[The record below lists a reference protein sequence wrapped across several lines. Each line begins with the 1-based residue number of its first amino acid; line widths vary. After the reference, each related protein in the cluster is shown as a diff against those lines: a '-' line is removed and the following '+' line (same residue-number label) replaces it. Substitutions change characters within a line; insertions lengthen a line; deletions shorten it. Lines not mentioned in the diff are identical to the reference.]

1 MNSINQAL
9 INNSEISLLE
19 GPPFISGKKDNKE
32 SGLHLGHA
40 LISYVKSA
48 LMLSYPQLTKYWT
61 GTDNHGLP
69 MEMLIMDILGLK
81 TPQEIEDYGIDKFN
95 KLCRDTVLQYEN
107 RWDPV
112 YKSIGRPIN
121 LDYRYKTMDTPF
133 MESVWWAFSELYKKG
148 LIYKGIKILPYDV
161 SSKCILSNFEANQEY
176 KNIDV
181 NSVYFLCKT
190 AEDYSFIVWTTTAW
204 TIESNIALCVNPNGE
219 YVFIEADYKNPHTTL
234 NGQRLK
240 LITCINSIKSL
251 ESILSNIKVNK
262 TVLGKELV
270 GMEYKSPFGK
280 YNKVIADD
288 YVDVLSPLDKALQD
302 GNHSTGDFHIQ
313 VSLESSENN
322 TDDFLDTNSDSKK
335 GKKTGNKYSSNQT
348 FKGTGI
354 VHIAPA
360 YGEDDYRV
368 ALQNFI
374 ISKEELKDICSID
387 DSGNY
392 ISGFFKGEN
401 IFNVESKVLEELNK
415 MNLLFTIKKMKHQ
428 YPYSPRTHQP
438 LIYKACTSYFVNVE
452 KIKNR
457 IIELA
462 QTTIWNKDASKKRFI
477 NWLENC
483 SDWCIS
489 RSRYF
494 GTPIPSWETKDG
506 KILIVGSIE
515 ELRKYSKEF
524 NCFVENNPKEY
535 YLHPEFIKDIVIE
548 KDGEKY
554 YWNNSVFDCWFES
567 GSVPFAQ
574 YHYPF
579 ENKNIFDNKESLSD
593 IVCEGIDQTRGWFYT
608 LLILSVALFDK
619 LPYKNVICCGF
630 IMDKTGKKFSKSSGN
645 YVSPESMI
653 KKYCSDA
660 LRLYL
665 LKSPAVNGENLI
677 FLEEEVKNMYSRLIQ
692 FYNSFTFFK
701 EYLEGYK
708 SDYKFKNGKNF
719 IENKNPVLT
728 YDITSNWDY
737 FDQWILTQ
745 INKIINIVKTDK
757 INFKLI
763 INTFLDE
770 FIEKLTNKY
779 IKYNRDRFKGFYGL
793 EQQKTVLTVYY
804 YIMYQINTYLKPIM
818 PFTCKKINNEIINM
832 KDNDKLIYNSFLNK
846 GIITFLETVK
856 VDEDTYNTFEYYMNL
871 LRLKRHGINRNVRK
885 AILKAV
891 ITYPECK
898 PNHKEVLYKYL
909 NYFKD
914 ELNLLHLELIP
925 SKENVEPIIE
935 IDPSETIEVENDNFI
950 HMFIREVQIERKNQ
964 QLHIYNKIILNVKC
978 NEKYKEL
985 FETKKEEL
993 KKTMHC
999 EEINVEVYDGDKYEF
1014 EFVRV

>member
-1 MNSINQAL
+1 MFSINSSL
-9 INNSEISLLE
+9 ITNSEIALLE

-48 LMLSYPQLTKYWT
+48 LMLSYPNLTKYWT

-69 MEMLIMDILGLK
+69 MEMLIMDILGIK

-112 YKSIGRPIN
+112 YTSIGRPID

-148 LIYKGIKILPYDV
+148 LIYKGIKILPYDI

-176 KNIDV
+176 QNVDV

-190 AEDYSFIVWTTTAW
+190 SEDYCFIVWTTTAW
-204 TIESNIALCVNPNGE
+204 TIESNIALCVNPEGE

-240 LITCINSIKSL
+240 LITCANSLKSL
-251 ESILSNIKVNK
+251 ESILSNIKINK
-262 TVLGKELV
+262 TVLGKTLI

-280 YNKVIADD
+280 YNRVIADS
-288 YVDVLSPLDKALQD
+288 YVQTDLIQETNKNQDIYLETEQTASKTDKKKKKS
-302 GNHSTGDFHIQ
+302 GNNPS
-313 VSLESSENN
+313 
-322 TDDFLDTNSDSKK
+322 
-335 GKKTGNKYSSNQT
+335 QT

-360 YGEDDYRV
+360 YGEDDCRV
-368 ALQNFI
+368 ALQNFV
-374 ISKEELKDICSID
+374 ISKEELKDVCSID
-387 DSGNY
+387 DSGYY
-392 ISGFFKGEN
+392 IKGYFKGEH
-401 IFNVESKVLEELNK
+401 IFKVESKVLDELNK

-457 IIELA
+457 MIELA
-462 QTTIWNKDASKKRFI
+462 KTTNWNNDAPKNRFI
-477 NWLENC
+477 KWLENC

-494 GTPIPSWETKDG
+494 GTPIPSWESKG
-506 KILIVGSIE
+506 KSLIVGSIE

-524 NCFVENNPKEY
+524 DSFVENNPTEY
-535 YLHPEFIKDIVIE
+535 FLHPEFIKDIVIE

-579 ENKNIFDNKESLSD
+579 ENKTIFDDKETLSD

-619 LPYKNVICCGF
+619 LPYKNVICCGL
-630 IMDKTGKKFSKSSGN
+630 IMDQTGKKFSKSSGN
-645 YVSPESMI
+645 YISPESMI

-677 FLEEEVKNMYSRLIQ
+677 YLEKELRNMNAKLIQ
-692 FYNSFTFFK
+692 FYSSFAFFK

-708 SDYKFKNGKNF
+708 YDYKMKTGKRYNENQNPLLTKN
-719 IENKNPVLT
+719 
-728 YDITSNWDY
+728 ITNEWNY

-745 INKIINIVKTDK
+745 INEVINIVRTNR

-763 INTFLDE
+763 INTFLD

-779 IKYNRDRFKGFYGL
+779 IKYNRDRFNGFYGL
-793 EQQKTVLTVYY
+793 TQQKTVLTIYY
-804 YIMYQINTYLKPIM
+804 YIMYQINTYLKPFM
-818 PFTCKKINNEIINM
+818 PFTCDKINNEIIELIDD
-832 KDNDKLIYNSFLNK
+832 DNYIVINLFLDKHYIELF
-846 GIITFLETVK
+846 ETVK
-856 VDEDTYNTFEYYMNL
+856 VDDETYNVYEYYVNYV
-871 LRLKRHGINRNVRK
+871 RIYRDKEHKNNKNAINKV
-885 AILKAV
+885 V
-891 ITYPECK
+891 IIYPECK
-898 PNHKEVLYKYL
+898 PIHKEVLSSYSEYIK
-909 NYFKD
+909 N
-914 ELNLLHLELIP
+914 ELNILHLECYE
-925 SKENVEPIIE
+925 SKELVEPKIE
-935 IDPSETIEVENDNFI
+935 IDFSETEETINDNFI
-950 HMFIREVQIERKNQ
+950 HLFIREVQTERKNQ
-964 QLHIYNKIILNVKC
+964 NLHIYNYINLNVNC

-985 FETKKEEL
+985 FEAKKEEL
-993 KKTMHC
+993 EKIMHC
-999 EEINVEVYDGDKYEF
+999 EKINISVCDDDKYKF
-1014 EFVRV
+1014 EIVRI

>member
-1 MNSINQAL
+1 MNSINNNL
-9 INNSEISLLE
+9 ITNSEISLLE

-69 MEMLIMDILGLK
+69 MEMLIMDILGFK
-81 TPQEIEDYGIDKFN
+81 TPQEIEEYGIDKFN
-95 KLCRDTVLQYEN
+95 KLCRNTVLQYEN

-112 YKSIGRPIN
+112 YEAIGRPID
-121 LDYRYKTMDTPF
+121 LHYRYKTMDTKF
-133 MESVWWAFSELYKKG
+133 MESVWWAFSELYKKN
-148 LIYKGIKILPYDV
+148 LIYKGIKILPYDI

-190 AEDYSFIVWTTTAW
+190 SEDYCFIVWTTTAW

-219 YVFIEADYKNPHTTL
+219 YVYIEADYKNVHTNL

-240 LITCINSIKSL
+240 LITCINSLKCL
-251 ESILSNIKVNK
+251 ETILSNIKINK
-262 TVLGKELV
+262 TVFGSDLI

-280 YNKVIADD
+280 YNRVIADTYVETDLKETFENKDD
-288 YVDVLSPLDKALQD
+288 YLD
-302 GNHSTGDFHIQ
+302 SEQ
-313 VSLESSENN
+313 VS
-322 TDDFLDTNSDSKK
+322 SKK
-335 GKKTGNKYSSNQT
+335 KKEKKQIQS

-368 ALQNFI
+368 ALQNCI
-374 ISKEELKDICSID
+374 IDKEELKYICSID

-392 ISGFFKGEN
+392 IKGYFKGEN
-401 IFNVESKVLEELNK
+401 IFNVESKVLDELNK
-415 MNLLFTIKKMKHQ
+415 MNLLFTIKKIKHQ

-457 IIELA
+457 MIELA
-462 QTTIWNKDASKKRFI
+462 QLTNWNNEASKNRFLK
-477 NWLENC
+477 WLENC

-494 GTPIPSWETKDG
+494 GTSIPSWETKDG
-506 KILIVGSIE
+506 KILIIGSIE

-524 NCFVENNPKEY
+524 DSFVNNNPKEY
-535 YLHPEFIKDIVIE
+535 FLHPEFIKDIVIE

-554 YWNNSVFDCWFES
+554 FWNNSVFDCWFES

-579 ENKNIFDNKESLSD
+579 ENKNIFDDKEYLSD

-608 LLILSVALFDK
+608 LLILSTALFDK
-619 LPYKNVICCGF
+619 APYKNVICCGL
-630 IMDKTGKKFSKSSGN
+630 IMDKDGKKFSKSSGN
-645 YVSPESMI
+645 YISPESMI

-677 FLEEEVKNMYSRLIQ
+677 YLEKELRNMNAKLIQ
-692 FYNSFTFFK
+692 FYSSFVFFK

-708 SDYKFKNGKNF
+708 SDYKFKNEKEFNEELISIDKITKNW
-719 IENKNPVLT
+719 N
-728 YDITSNWDY
+728 Y

-745 INKIINIVKTDK
+745 INEIVKVVKTNR

-763 INTFLDE
+763 INSFLD

-779 IKYNRDRFKGFYGL
+779 IKYNRDRFNGFYGL

-804 YIMYQINTYLKPIM
+804 YIMYQINTYLKSFI
-818 PFTCKKINNEIINM
+818 PFTCNKINKEFIEIKEI
-832 KDNDKLIYNSFLNK
+832 NSFLNK
-846 GIITFLETVK
+846 QLISFLETVK
-856 VDEDTYNTFEYYMNL
+856 VDDETYNTYEYY
-871 LRLKRHGINRNVRK
+871 INYVRTFRGNK
-885 AILKAV
+885 QKSNMEAINKV
-891 ITYPECK
+891 IITYPGCK
-898 PNHKEVLYKYL
+898 QIHKEVLYKYSE
-909 NYFKD
+909 YFKN
-914 ELNLLHLELIP
+914 ELNILHLECIENKELI
-925 SKENVEPIIE
+925 EPKIE
-935 IDPSETIEVENDNFI
+935 IDITETEETRNDNFI
-950 HMFIREVQIERKNQ
+950 HMFIREVQTERKNQ
-964 QLHIYNKIILNVKC
+964 KLHIYNRINLNVKC

-985 FETKKEEL
+985 FEIKKEDL
-993 KKTMHC
+993 KKSMHC
-999 EEINVEVYDGDKYEF
+999 EEINVEIFDDEKFTF
-1014 EFVRV
+1014 EIIKV